1 MQRNGNQPLGSP
13 QPMQRLTETLRR
25 IDGRGYGAYK
35 DIRGAYQLNDWTL
48 FIDHVQGDP
57 FAAPSRLRLQLPL
70 DAAGF
75 PAALRT
81 PHIRGGALCD
91 FLTRAFHRA
100 IQQAQSSRQGS
111 SGSGQIRIDVPGQ
124 EVLPRSS
131 IAFTPTHVEAR
142 FTVGLPARGRTVL
155 GRQATALLCETLPS
169 IGDRSLRYRALQSA
183 EVERHVDTVEDQ
195 HALREM
201 LQARQLV
208 AFVADDALL
217 PRRAGND
224 DRPMQDQHLVR
235 WQSPDA
241 LAVTVDLPHA
251 GRIRGAGI
259 PQGVT
264 LIVGGGYHGKSTLLK
279 ALIRGVY
286 NHIPGDGR
294 EGVVT
299 DAAAVAI
306 RAEDGRRVEKVTIT
320 PFIADLPYGQS
331 TTQFC
336 SNDAS
341 GSTSQAANIIEAL
354 EVGARVLLID
364 EDTSATN
371 FMVRDRRMQELI
383 AKTQEPITPFIDR
396 VRQLYTQHG
405 VSSVL
410 VIGGVGDYLDV
421 ADTVLQMDAFR
432 PRDVTSQ
439 AQAIAAAWPDSAR
452 RHHEGDAH
460 WEPPR
465 PRPVVRSSLSPQ
477 RGRREKV
484 RARGVHGIQYG
495 GEDINISQLEQIV
508 DASQTRYIAD
518 CLQHAYHQL
527 ADNRRTI
534 LELVERTESLVQ
546 TQGLEAVQP
555 YLCGDRAWARPLE
568 VAAALNRLR
577 TLQVVSPDRRK
588 AATT

>member
-1 MQRNGNQPLGSP
+1 
-13 QPMQRLTETLRR
+13 MQRLTETLRR

-35 DIRGAYQLNDWTL
+35 DIRGAYQLHDWTL
-48 FIDHVQGDP
+48 CIDHVQGDP

-70 DAAGF
+70 AAAGF
-75 PAALRT
+75 PAALQT
-81 PHIRGGALCD
+81 PHIRGVALCD

-100 IQQAQSSRQGS
+100 IQSAQTNRQGS
-111 SGSGQIRIDVPGQ
+111 GGSGQIRIDAPGQ

-131 IAFTPTHVEAR
+131 VAFTKAHVEAR
-142 FTVGLPARGRTVL
+142 FSVGLPARGRTVL
-155 GRQATALLCETLPS
+155 GRQAMALLCESLPS
-169 IGDRSLRYRALQSA
+169 IGDQSLRYRALQSA
-183 EVERHVDTVEDQ
+183 DVERHVHAVEDQ
-195 HALREM
+195 HVMREL
-201 LQARQLV
+201 LQAHQLV
-208 AFVADDALL
+208 AFVADNALL

-224 DRPMQDQHLVR
+224 DRPMQGQPLVS
-235 WQSPDA
+235 WQSPEA
-241 LAVTVDLPHA
+241 LAVTLDLPHA
-251 GRIRGAGI
+251 GRLRGTGI

-279 ALIRGVY
+279 ALIRGIY
-286 NHIPGDGR
+286 NHVPGDGR

-331 TTQFC
+331 TAQFC
-336 SNDAS
+336 SDDAS

-354 EVGARVLLID
+354 EVGTRVLLID

-396 VRQLYTQHG
+396 VRQLYIQHG

-432 PRDVTSQ
+432 PRDVT
-439 AQAIAAAWPDSAR
+439 AQARAIASAWPDSAR
-452 RHHEGDAH
+452 RHHEGDTH
-460 WEPPR
+460 WEPPQ
-465 PRPVVRSSLSPQ
+465 PRPVLRASLSAQ
-477 RGRREKV
+477 RGRRETV

-495 GEDINISQLEQIV
+495 GEEIDMSPLEQIV

-518 CLQHAYHQL
+518 CLQYAYHQL
-527 ADNRRTI
+527 ADNRLTI
-534 LELVERTESLVQ
+534 LELVERIESVVQ
-546 TQGLEAVQP
+546 THGLEAVQP
-555 YLCGDRAWARPLE
+555 HLYGDRAWARPLE

-577 TLQVVSPDRRK
+577 TLQV

>member
-1 MQRNGNQPLGSP
+1 MQRDGDQHAGRP
-13 QPMQRLTETLRR
+13 QPMQQLAETLRR

-35 DIRGAYQLNDWTL
+35 DIRGMYQLHDWTL
-48 FIDHVQGDP
+48 CIDHVQGDP

-70 DAAGF
+70 AEAGF
-75 PAALRT
+75 PAALQT
-81 PHIRGGALCD
+81 SDIGGVALCD
-91 FLTRAFHRA
+91 FLTRAFHLA
-100 IQQAQSSRQGS
+100 IQQAQVKQQGS
-111 SGSGQIRIDVPGQ
+111 GGSGQIRVDVPGQ

-131 IAFTPTHVEAR
+131 IAFTATHVEAR

-155 GRQATALLCETLPS
+155 GRQAAALLCESLPS
-169 IGDRSLRYRALQSA
+169 IGDRSLRYRALSRA
-183 EVERHVDTVEDQ
+183 DVERHVHAVEDQ

-201 LQARQLV
+201 LQSQRLV

-224 DRPMQDQHLVR
+224 DRPMQGQPLVR
-235 WQSPDA
+235 WQSPEA
-241 LAVTVDLPHA
+241 LAVTVDLPHV
-251 GRIRGAGI
+251 GRIRGTGI

-286 NHIPGDGR
+286 NHLPGDGR

-336 SNDAS
+336 TDDAS

-354 EVGARVLLID
+354 EVGARVVLID

-396 VRQLYTQHG
+396 VRQLYTLHG
-405 VSSVL
+405 VSSIL
-410 VIGGVGDYLDV
+410 VMGGVGDYLDV
-421 ADTVLQMDAFR
+421 ADTVLQMEAFR
-432 PRDVTSQ
+432 PCDVTSK
-439 AQAIAAAWPDSAR
+439 ARAIASAWPASAR

-460 WEPPR
+460 WEPPQ
-465 PRPVVRSSLSPQ
+465 PRPVVRHSLSPQ
-477 RGRREKV
+477 RGRRDNV
-484 RARGVHGIQYG
+484 RARGVRGIQYG
-495 GEDINISQLEQIV
+495 SEEIDISQLEQIV

-518 CLQHAYHQL
+518 CLQYAYHQL
-527 ADNRRTI
+527 ADNRLTV
-534 LELVERTESLVQ
+534 LQLVERIESRVQ
-546 TQGLEAVQP
+546 AHGLEAVQP
-555 YLCGDRAWARPLE
+555 HLYGDRAWARPLE

-577 TLQVVSPDRRK
+577 TLQV
-588 AATT
+588 ATTA

>member
-1 MQRNGNQPLGSP
+1 MQRDDDQLSTTRPIH
-13 QPMQRLTETLRR
+13 RLTETLRR

-35 DIRGAYQLNDWTL
+35 DIQGTYQLHDWTL
-48 FIDHVQGDP
+48 CIDHVQGDP
-57 FAAPSRLRLQLPL
+57 FAAPSRLRLKLSL
-70 DAAGF
+70 TAAGF
-75 PAALRT
+75 PTALRS
-81 PHIRGGALCD
+81 PHIRGVALCD

-100 IQQAQSSRQGS
+100 IQQTQAKRQGS
-111 SGSGQIRIDVPGQ
+111 GGSGQIRIDVPGQ

-131 IAFTPTHVEAR
+131 IAFTPTHLEAR

-155 GRQATALLCETLPS
+155 GRQAATLLCETLPT
-169 IGDRSLRYRALQSA
+169 IGDRSLRYRALQR
-183 EVERHVDTVEDQ
+183 EDVEHHVDAVEDQ
-195 HALREM
+195 HALRDL
-201 LQARQLV
+201 LQTHQLV
-208 AFVADDALL
+208 AFVADGALL

-224 DRPMQDQHLVR
+224 DRPMQGPHLVR
-235 WQSPDA
+235 WQSPEA
-241 LAVTVDLPHA
+241 LAMAIELPHA
-251 GRIRGAGI
+251 GRIRGTGI

-279 ALIRGVY
+279 ALIRGIY
-286 NHIPGDGR
+286 NHMPGDGR
-294 EGVVT
+294 EGVVS

-320 PFIADLPYGQS
+320 PFIANLPYGQS

-336 SNDAS
+336 SDDAS
-341 GSTSQAANIIEAL
+341 GSTSQAANIIEAM

-421 ADTVLQMDAFR
+421 ADTVLQMDAFQ
-432 PRDVTSQ
+432 PRDVTPQ
-439 AQAIAAAWPDSAR
+439 ARAIASAWPASAR

-460 WEPPR
+460 WEPPQ
-465 PRPVVRSSLSPQ
+465 PRPVMRSSLSPQ
-477 RGRREKV
+477 RGRRENV
-484 RARGVHGIQYG
+484 RARGIHGIQYG
-495 GEDINISQLEQIV
+495 GEEIDISPLEQIV

-527 ADNRRTI
+527 ADNRLTI
-534 LELVERTESLVQ
+534 LQLVERIELLVQ
-546 TQGLEAVQP
+546 THGLEAVQP
-555 YLCGDRAWARPLE
+555 HLYGDRAWARPLE

-577 TLQVVSPDRRK
+577 TLQV

>member
-1 MQRNGNQPLGSP
+1 
-13 QPMQRLTETLRR
+13 MQRLTETLRR

-35 DIRGAYQLNDWTL
+35 DIRGAYQLHDWTL
-48 FIDHVQGDP
+48 CIDHVQGDP

-70 DAAGF
+70 AAAGF
-75 PAALRT
+75 PTALQT
-81 PHIRGGALCD
+81 PHIRGVALCD

-100 IQQAQSSRQGS
+100 IQSAQTNRQGS
-111 SGSGQIRIDVPGQ
+111 GGSGQIRIDVPGQ

-131 IAFTPTHVEAR
+131 VAFTKAHVEAR

-155 GRQATALLCETLPS
+155 GRQAMALLCESLPS
-169 IGDRSLRYRALQSA
+169 IGDQSLRYRALQSA
-183 EVERHVDTVEDQ
+183 DVERHVHAVEDQ
-195 HALREM
+195 HALREL
-201 LQARQLV
+201 LQAHQLV
-208 AFVADDALL
+208 AFVADNALL

-224 DRPMQDQHLVR
+224 DRPMQGQPLVS
-235 WQSPDA
+235 WQSPEA
-241 LAVTVDLPHA
+241 LAVTLDLPHA
-251 GRIRGAGI
+251 GRLRGTGI

-279 ALIRGVY
+279 ALIRGIY

-331 TTQFC
+331 TAQFC
-336 SNDAS
+336 SDDAS

-439 AQAIAAAWPDSAR
+439 ARAIASAWPDSAR
-452 RHHEGDAH
+452 RHHEGDTH
-460 WEPPR
+460 WEPPQ
-465 PRPVVRSSLSPQ
+465 PRPVLRASLSAP
-477 RGRREKV
+477 RGRRETV

-495 GEDINISQLEQIV
+495 GEEIDISPLEQIV

-518 CLQHAYHQL
+518 CLQYAYHQL
-527 ADNRRTI
+527 ADNRLTI
-534 LELVERTESLVQ
+534 LELVERIESVVQ
-546 TQGLEAVQP
+546 THGLEAVQP
-555 YLCGDRAWARPLE
+555 HLYGDRAWARPLE

-577 TLQVVSPDRRK
+577 TLQV